1 MNTTPTHSAGPAV
14 YWRGFVNGLRSDI
27 LLYCMVAAYALPTI
41 AYFIHTGKAER
52 LAYPLYYGPWLL
64 NNFILLPLMMTGIGA
79 IRIYTR
85 SHLRRSLLV
94 RHMFSPRRVSRYLA
108 GMVLLVAMM
117 FHIGTFT
124 SIKSIMPD
132 YGGFVWDQRLADI
145 DKLLH
150 FGTDPWKLI
159 HDIFGESLLFI
170 LEMNYNVYWFL
181 LCFFTL
187 FWMITSSGADRHRL
201 RYVSC
206 YMLTWIILGNLYAM
220 LFLSA
225 GPAFYG
231 HVTGDE
237 SRFAGQLA
245 YLALGSD
252 GPNSVIAYQDYLW
265 SAYASDQA
273 GLGTGIS
280 AFPSVHVGLITLN
293 ALFARELN
301 VWLGRVA
308 MAYVGVIIVSSVY
321 LGWHYAIDGY
331 FSFIVVWVIYSL
343 MKKVPFEK
351 WSYRH
356 DHQSGGKPAPET
368 AIA

>member
-1 MNTTPTHSAGPAV
+1 MFTSSYSLTD
-14 YWRGFVNGLRSDI
+14 YFRGLKNGLRSDLI
-27 LLYCMVAAYALPTI
+27 LYVMVAVYTIPTI
-41 AYFIHTGKAER
+41 LYFTYTGRAER

-64 NNFILLPLMMTGIGA
+64 NNFVLLPALMMGIGA
-79 IRIYTR
+79 IRIYAR
-85 SHLRRSLLV
+85 SHLRRSLIVQHL
-94 RHMFSPRRVSRYLA
+94 FSPRRVSRYFA

-124 SIKSIMPD
+124 SLKSIMPNF
-132 YGGFVWDQRLADI
+132 GGFVWDERLADI
-145 DKLLH
+145 DQILH
-150 FGTDPWKLI
+150 FGVDPWLYI
-159 HDIFGESLLFI
+159 YDVFGTSLLWI
-170 LEMNYNVYWFL
+170 LEINYNIYWFI

-187 FWMITSSGADRHRL
+187 FWIITSSGADKIRL

-206 YMLTWIILGNLYAM
+206 YILTWIILGNLYAV

-237 SRFAGQLA
+237 VRFAGQLA
-245 YLALGSD
+245 FLAQGAE
-252 GPNSVIAYQDYLW
+252 GPNSVVAYQDYLW
-265 SAYASDQA
+265 SSYISDKA

-308 MAYVGVIIVSSVY
+308 MAYVGVIMISSVY

-331 FSFIVVWVIYSL
+331 FSFVVVWLIYSFA
-343 MKKVPFEK
+343 KKVPFEK
-351 WSYRH
+351 WSFRH
-356 DHQSGGKPAPET
+356 DYEAITQPKPQTVA
-368 AIA
+368 A